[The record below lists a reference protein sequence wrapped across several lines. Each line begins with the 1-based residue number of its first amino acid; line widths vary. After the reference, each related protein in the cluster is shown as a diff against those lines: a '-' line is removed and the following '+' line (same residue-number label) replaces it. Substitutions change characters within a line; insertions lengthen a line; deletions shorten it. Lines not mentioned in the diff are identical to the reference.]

1 MNQTTALSSFVELK
15 EQLEAQISRFNE
27 RRVTTGKWRN
37 CLYVSQVLV
46 SAITTVIIAANIHLG
61 LSWLNIVATF
71 GNVLATT
78 LGVLLTR
85 YMFHER
91 LATYTQTSA
100 KLQTLAGK
108 IKLLECQ
115 HQDDPTAF
123 PLDAATAGN
132 LFDQMQMI
140 LSNANQEWT
149 KMMKGN
155 KPEQPKDAFSKNSNH

>member
-15 EQLEAQISRFNE
+15 EQLDAQISRFNE

-100 KLQTLAGK
+100 KLQ
-108 IKLLECQ
+108 
-115 HQDDPTAF
+115 
-123 PLDAATAGN
+123 
-132 LFDQMQMI
+132 MR
-140 LSNANQEWT
+140 
-149 KMMKGN
+149 
-155 KPEQPKDAFSKNSNH
+155 